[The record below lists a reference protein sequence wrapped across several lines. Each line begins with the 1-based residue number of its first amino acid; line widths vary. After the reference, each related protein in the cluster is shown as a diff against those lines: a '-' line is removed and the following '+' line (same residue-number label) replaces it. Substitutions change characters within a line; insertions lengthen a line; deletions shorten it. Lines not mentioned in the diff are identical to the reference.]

1 LADSAPNIRSVLRKE
16 AALLV
21 GFVFIGLVVL
31 PIAIYAVGL
40 NIFGTYGGAGYG
52 GFYSDLSGR
61 IRSGDL
67 VAWFLVLS
75 PYLGWQTLRLIGF
88 AWRATSRPERRVR

>member
-1 LADSAPNIRSVLRKE
+1 LAESSVSFRRVLRKE

-40 NIFGTYGGAGYG
+40 SIFGDYGGRGYG
-52 GFYSDLSGR
+52 EFFSDLSAR
-61 IRSGDL
+61 IRTGDAA
-67 VAWFLVLS
+67 AWFLVLS
-75 PYLGWQTLRLIGF
+75 PYLGWQTLRLIGS
-88 AWRATSRPERRVR
+88 AWRATSRKGRHSS

>member
-1 LADSAPNIRSVLRKE
+1 LADSAPNVRSVLRKE
-16 AALLV
+16 TALLV

-40 NIFGTYGGAGYG
+40 NIFGAYGGGGYG
-52 GFYSDLSGR
+52 SFYSDLSGR
-61 IRSGDL
+61 IRSGDV

-88 AWRATSRPERRVR
+88 AWRATARPHRRVR